1 MMTIESAELRR
12 IATLYDRLPAAV
24 TVALLGILLTCI
36 LLFDAV
42 PLDNLKIWVTYMLTT
57 LAGRSWL
64 WYRFRHAP
72 KLAESLWRW
81 ELAFAVGAL
90 SSGIGW
96 AALVGPLYP
105 ANSPAL
111 QTVIVLLLFVTA
123 FTGAILSATSR
134 LAYIAIV
141 VPTLLP
147 AVLRLTASMPTRIV
161 PVVAGAMAIFA
172 VFLLIQRTLYGFAKQ
187 NFARGEEL
195 ELLLAEQETIFES
208 ATMGIAVLHGE
219 HIVKCNKRLGE
230 LLGRGLREL
239 AAAPVTSHFVSV
251 DEAATFLA
259 DSHHEIAAQRPVQ
272 GIYRLRR
279 ADGSQFWAEFS
290 GRSMGGNLADHSVWL
305 IADVTMRVAQQP
317 K

>member
-1 MMTIESAELRR
+1 MMSIQSAELRR

-24 TVALLGILLTCI
+24 TATLIGVLLAG
-36 LLFDAV
+36 LFLFNAV
-42 PLDNLKIWVTYMLTT
+42 PLDNLKIWVTYMLST
-57 LAGRSWL
+57 LAARTWL
-64 WYRFRHAP
+64 WYRFRQTP
-72 KLAESLWRW
+72 KLAASLWHW

-90 SSGIGW
+90 SSGLGW

-105 ANSPAL
+105 ANAPTL
-111 QTVIVLLLFVTA
+111 QTVMVLFLFITA
-123 FTGAILSATSR
+123 FTGAVLSATSR

-141 VPTLLP
+141 APTLIP
-147 AVLRLTASMPTRIV
+147 AVLRLTTGMPARV
-161 PVVAGAMAIFA
+161 LPLAVGVVALFA
-172 VFLLIQRTLYGFAKQ
+172 VFLIVQRTLHGFAKQ

-195 ELLLAEQETIFES
+195 ELLLAEQEAIFES
-208 ATMGIAVLHGE
+208 ATMGIAVLRGE
-219 HIVKCNKRLGE
+219 HIVKSNKRLGE
-230 LLGRGLREL
+230 LLGRGLQEL

-305 IADVTMRVAQQP
+305 IADVTMRVANPPQ
-317 K
+317 